1 MKITVSKDQ
10 MLESLQQVQ
19 TVVSTRTTLPILSNV
34 LLRASGETLELTTTD
49 LDVGI
54 QRKISADVAKPGAT
68 SLPARR
74 LFSIFR
80 ELPAGEAEIE
90 VDEKNTASIRCG
102 SSFFKIMGLPAEEFP
117 PLPKFDGGKHFKIA
131 QATLRDMFRKTAY
144 AISNDET
151 RYVLNGAFMQFKA
164 DKLTMVAT
172 DGRRLAL
179 VEQDLEFPK
188 ANEVEGILPTKAVN
202 ELMHLLGDKGEVH
215 VVVTENQM
223 AFEMQVASAPVP
235 APAAA
240 AGKEEKGKEEKP
252 KCDSPNL
259 MIVSKLIEGNYP
271 NYRQVIPS
279 ECKERVTLER
289 ESLLVALRRASLL
302 CTEKSN
308 SVKLQFTKNNL
319 AVIAKSPDVGEAR
332 ESVTINYKGKEVA
345 VAFNPEYLM
354 DPLRNMDNDEVHL
367 ELIDELSPGV
377 LKVNAPFLYV
387 LMPMRMS

>member
-10 MLESLQQVQ
+10 MLEALQQVQ

-34 LLRASGETLELTTTD
+34 LLRATGETLELTTTD

-54 QRKISADVAKPGAT
+54 QRKISADVSKAGAT

-74 LFSIFR
+74 LFGIFR

-90 VDEKNTASIRCG
+90 VDEKNIASIRCG

-131 QATLRDMFRKTAY
+131 QTNLRDMFRKTSY

-151 RYVLNGAFMQFKA
+151 RYVLNGAFLQFKA

-179 VEQDLEFPK
+179 AEQDLEFPK

-202 ELMHLLGDKGEVH
+202 ELMHLLGDKGEVQAI
-215 VVVTENQM
+215 VTENQM
-223 AFEMQVASAPVP
+223 AFEMQVSAAPVTGAQP
-235 APAAA
+235 
-240 AGKEEKGKEEKP
+240 EKGKEEKA
-252 KCDSPNL
+252 KSDSPNL

-289 ESLLVALRRASLL
+289 ESLLTALRRASLL

-332 ESVTINYKGKEVA
+332 ESVTINYKGKEIA
-345 VAFNPEYLM
+345 VAFNPEYMM
-354 DPLRNMDNDEVHL
+354 DPLRNLDSDEVHL

-377 LKVNAPFLYV
+377 IKVNAPFLYV

>member
-10 MLESLQQVQ
+10 MLEALQQVQ

-34 LLRASGETLELTTTD
+34 LLRATGDTLELTTTD

-74 LFSIFR
+74 LFGIFR

-90 VDEKNTASIRCG
+90 VDEKNIASIRCG

-131 QATLRDMFRKTAY
+131 QTNLRDMFRKTSY

-151 RYVLNGAFMQFKA
+151 RYVLNGAFLQFKA

-179 VEQDLEFPK
+179 AEQDLEFPK

-202 ELMHLLGDKGEVH
+202 ELMHLLGDKGEVQAI
-215 VVVTENQM
+215 VTENQM
-223 AFEMQVASAPVP
+223 AFEMQVSAAPVTGAQP
-235 APAAA
+235 
-240 AGKEEKGKEEKP
+240 EKGKEEKV
-252 KCDSPNL
+252 KSDSPNL

-289 ESLLVALRRASLL
+289 ESLLTALRRASLL

-332 ESVTINYKGKEVA
+332 ESVTINYKGKEIA
-345 VAFNPEYLM
+345 VAFNPEYMM
-354 DPLRNMDNDEVHL
+354 DPLRNLDSDEVHL

-377 LKVNAPFLYV
+377 IKVNAPFLYV

>member
-10 MLESLQQVQ
+10 MLEALQQVQ

-34 LLRASGETLELTTTD
+34 LLRATGDTLELTTTD

-54 QRKISADVAKPGAT
+54 QRKISADVAKAGAT

-74 LFSIFR
+74 LFGIFR

-90 VDEKNTASIRCG
+90 VDDKNIASIRCG

-131 QATLRDMFRKTAY
+131 QTNLRDMFRKTSY

-151 RYVLNGAFMQFKA
+151 RYVLNGAFLQFKA

-179 VEQDLEFPK
+179 AEQDLEFPK

-202 ELMHLLGDKGEVH
+202 ELMHLLGDKGEVQAI
-215 VVVTENQM
+215 VTENQM
-223 AFEMQVASAPVP
+223 AFEMQVSA
-235 APAAA
+235 APATGAQP
-240 AGKEEKGKEEKP
+240 EKGKEEKA
-252 KCDSPNL
+252 KSDSPNL

-289 ESLLVALRRASLL
+289 ESLLTALRRASLL

-308 SVKLQFTKNNL
+308 SVKLQFSKNNL

-332 ESVTINYKGKEVA
+332 ESVTINYKGKEIA
-345 VAFNPEYLM
+345 VAFNPEYMM
-354 DPLRNMDNDEVHL
+354 DPLRNLDSDEVHL

-377 LKVNAPFLYV
+377 IKVNAPFLYV

>member
-10 MLESLQQVQ
+10 MLEALQQVQ

-34 LLRASGETLELTTTD
+34 LLRATGETLELTTTD

-54 QRKISADVAKPGAT
+54 QRKISADIAKAGAT

-74 LFSIFR
+74 LFGIFR

-90 VDEKNTASIRCG
+90 VDDKNIASIRCG

-131 QATLRDMFRKTAY
+131 QTNLRDMFRKTSY

-151 RYVLNGAFMQFKA
+151 RYVLNGAFLQFKA

-179 VEQDLEFPK
+179 AEQDLEFPK

-202 ELMHLLGDKGEVH
+202 ELMHLLGDKGEVQA
-215 VVVTENQM
+215 VVTENQM
-223 AFEMQVASAPVP
+223 AFEMQVAT
-235 APAAA
+235 APATGAQP
-240 AGKEEKGKEEKP
+240 EKGKEEKA
-252 KCDSPNL
+252 KNDSPNL

-289 ESLLVALRRASLL
+289 ESLLTALRRASLL

-308 SVKLQFTKNNL
+308 SVKLQFSKNNL

-332 ESVTINYKGKEVA
+332 ESVTINYKGKEIA
-345 VAFNPEYLM
+345 VAFNPEYMM
-354 DPLRNMDNDEVHL
+354 DPLRNLDSDEVHL

-377 LKVNAPFLYV
+377 IKVNAPFLYV

>member
-10 MLESLQQVQ
+10 MLEALQQVQ

-34 LLRASGETLELTTTD
+34 LLRATGDTLELTTTD

-54 QRKISADVAKPGAT
+54 QRKISADIAKPGST

-74 LFSIFR
+74 LFGIFR
-80 ELPAGEAEIE
+80 ELPAGETEIE
-90 VDEKNTASIRCG
+90 VDDKNTASIRCG

-131 QATLRDMFRKTAY
+131 QASLRDMFRKTSY

-202 ELMHLLGDKGEVH
+202 ELVHLLGDKGDVH

-223 AFEMQVASAPVP
+223 AFEMQVA
-235 APAAA
+235 AAA
-240 AGKEEKGKEEKP
+240 VATGTQPEKAKEEKP
-252 KCDSPNL
+252 KSDSPNL

-271 NYRQVIPS
+271 NYRQVIPT
-279 ECKERVTLER
+279 ECKERVTMER
-289 ESLLVALRRASLL
+289 ESLLIALRRASLL

-308 SVKLQFTKNNL
+308 SVTLRFTKNNL

-332 ESVTINYKGKEVA
+332 ESLAINHKGKEVA
-345 VAFNPEYLM
+345 VAFNPEYMM
-354 DPLRNMDNDEVHL
+354 DPLRNLDDDEVHL

-377 LKVNAPFLYV
+377 IKVKAPFLYV
-387 LMPMRMS
+387 IMPMRMS

>member
-10 MLESLQQVQ
+10 MLEALQQVQ

-34 LLRASGETLELTTTD
+34 LLRATSDTLELTTTD

-54 QRKISADVAKPGAT
+54 QRKIGADIAKPGST

-74 LFSIFR
+74 LFGIFR

-90 VDEKNTASIRCG
+90 VDDKNTASIRCG

-131 QATLRDMFRKTAY
+131 QSNLRDMFRKTSY

-215 VVVTENQM
+215 VIVTENQM
-223 AFEMQVASAPVP
+223 AFEMQVAA
-235 APAAA
+235 APAATA
-240 AGKEEKGKEEKP
+240 APAEKTKEEKP
-252 KCDSPNL
+252 KAESPNL

-289 ESLLVALRRASLL
+289 ESLLTALRRAALL

-308 SVKLQFTKNNL
+308 SVKLQFGKNNL
-319 AVIAKSPDVGEAR
+319 SVVAKSPDVGEAR
-332 ESVTINYKGKEVA
+332 ETVTINYKGKEIA
-345 VAFNPEYLM
+345 VAFNPEYMM
-354 DPLRNMDNDEVHL
+354 DPLRNLDSDEVHL

-377 LKVNAPFLYV
+377 IKVNAPFLYV

>member
-10 MLESLQQVQ
+10 MLEALQQVQ

-34 LLRASGETLELTTTD
+34 LLRATGDTLELTTTD

-74 LFSIFR
+74 LFGIFR

-90 VDEKNTASIRCG
+90 VDDKNIASIRCG

-131 QATLRDMFRKTAY
+131 QTNLRDMFRKTSY

-151 RYVLNGAFMQFKA
+151 RYVLNGAFLQFKA

-179 VEQDLEFPK
+179 AEQDLEFPK

-202 ELMHLLGDKGEVH
+202 ELMHLLGDKGEVQA
-215 VVVTENQM
+215 VVTENQM
-223 AFEMQVASAPVP
+223 AFEMQVSAVP
-235 APAAA
+235 ATGAQP
-240 AGKEEKGKEEKP
+240 EKGKEEKA
-252 KCDSPNL
+252 KSDSPNL

-289 ESLLVALRRASLL
+289 ESLLTALRRASLL

-332 ESVTINYKGKEVA
+332 ESVTINYKGKEIA
-345 VAFNPEYLM
+345 VAFNPEYMM
-354 DPLRNMDNDEVHL
+354 DPLRNLDSDEVHL

-377 LKVNAPFLYV
+377 IKVNAPFLYV

>member
-1 MKITVSKDQ
+1 
-10 MLESLQQVQ
+10 MLEALQQVQ

-34 LLRASGETLELTTTD
+34 LLRATGEVLELTTTD

-54 QRKISADVAKPGAT
+54 QRKISAEIAKPGAT

-74 LFSIFR
+74 LFGIFR

-90 VDEKNTASIRCG
+90 VDEKNIASIRCG

-117 PLPKFDGGKHFKIA
+117 PLPKFEGGKHFKIS
-131 QATLRDMFRKTAY
+131 QASLRDMFRKTSY

-188 ANEVEGILPTKAVN
+188 ANEVEGILPTKAVT

-223 AFEMQVASAPVP
+223 AFEMQVAAAPV
-235 APAAA
+235 AAA
-240 AGKEEKGKEEKP
+240 TKDDKAKEEKP
-252 KCDSPNL
+252 KGDSPNL

-289 ESLLVALRRASLL
+289 ESLLTALRRAALL

-332 ESVTINYKGKEVA
+332 ESVAINYKGKEVA

-354 DPLRNMDNDEVHL
+354 DPLRNLDSDEVHL
-367 ELIDELSPGV
+367 EMIDELSPGV

>member
-10 MLESLQQVQ
+10 MLEALQQVQ

-34 LLRASGETLELTTTD
+34 LLRATGETLELTTTD

-54 QRKISADVAKPGAT
+54 QRKINAEISKPGAT

-74 LFSIFR
+74 LFGIFR

-90 VDEKNTASIRCG
+90 VDDKNTAAIRCG

-131 QATLRDMFRKTAY
+131 QTRMRDMFRMTSY

-151 RYVLNGAFMQFKA
+151 RYVLNGAFLQFKA

-172 DGRRLAL
+172 DGRRLAMA
-179 VEQDLEFPK
+179 EQDLEFPK

-202 ELMHLLGDKGEVH
+202 ELMHLLGEKGEVH
-215 VVVTENQM
+215 AIVTDNQM
-223 AFEMQVASAPVP
+223 AFEMQVSA
-235 APAAA
+235 APAVTGAA
-240 AGKEEKGKEEKP
+240 TAEKGKEEKP
-252 KCDSPNL
+252 KGDSPNL

-279 ECKERVTLER
+279 ECKERVTIER
-289 ESLLVALRRASLL
+289 ESLLTALRRAALL

-308 SVKLQFTKNNL
+308 SVKLQFTKNSL

-332 ESVTINYKGKEVA
+332 ETLAINYKGKDIA
-345 VAFNPEYLM
+345 VAFNPDYMM
-354 DPLRNMDNDEVHL
+354 DPLRNLDSDEVHL

-377 LKVNAPFLYV
+377 IKVNAPFLYV

>member
-10 MLESLQQVQ
+10 MLEALQQVQ

-34 LLRASGETLELTTTD
+34 LLRATGDTLELTTTD

-74 LFSIFR
+74 LFGIFR

-90 VDEKNTASIRCG
+90 VDEKNIASIRCG

-131 QATLRDMFRKTAY
+131 QTNLRDMFRKTSY

-151 RYVLNGAFMQFKA
+151 RYVLNGAFLQFKA

-179 VEQDLEFPK
+179 AEQDLEFPK

-202 ELMHLLGDKGEVH
+202 ELMHLLGDKGEVQAI
-215 VVVTENQM
+215 VTENQM
-223 AFEMQVASAPVP
+223 AFEMQVSAAPVTGAQP
-235 APAAA
+235 
-240 AGKEEKGKEEKP
+240 EKGKEEKA
-252 KCDSPNL
+252 KSDSPNL

-289 ESLLVALRRASLL
+289 ESLLTALRRASLL

-332 ESVTINYKGKEVA
+332 ESVTINYKGKEIA
-345 VAFNPEYLM
+345 VAFNPEYMM
-354 DPLRNMDNDEVHL
+354 DPLRNLDSDEVHL

-377 LKVNAPFLYV
+377 IKVNAPFLYV